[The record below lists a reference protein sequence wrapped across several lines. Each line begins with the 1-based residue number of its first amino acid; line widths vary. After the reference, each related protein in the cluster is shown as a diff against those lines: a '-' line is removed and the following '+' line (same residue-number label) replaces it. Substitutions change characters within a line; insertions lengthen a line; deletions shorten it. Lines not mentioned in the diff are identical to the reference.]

1 MKRSSRKATV
11 IFGILSLLI
20 LCFIWGQSMLPRSAS
35 ADESNVLMRRMK
47 PILDPK
53 NRADDDI
60 FHHYLRKTAHFV
72 EYAALGFC
80 MCGFFRKLEWKR
92 NAVRT
97 VVTII
102 SPILAAAIDETI
114 QIFTPNRGPQFSDV
128 LLDSCGA
135 LCGIGAFLLL
145 ALCFRCILKKN

>member
-35 ADESNVLMRRMK
+35 ADESNVLMRLMK
-47 PILDPK
+47 PILAPK

-80 MCGFFRKLEWKR
+80 MCCFFRKLEWKR

-135 LCGIGAFLLL
+135 LCGIGVFLFL
-145 ALCFRCILKKN
+145 AHCFRSILKKN